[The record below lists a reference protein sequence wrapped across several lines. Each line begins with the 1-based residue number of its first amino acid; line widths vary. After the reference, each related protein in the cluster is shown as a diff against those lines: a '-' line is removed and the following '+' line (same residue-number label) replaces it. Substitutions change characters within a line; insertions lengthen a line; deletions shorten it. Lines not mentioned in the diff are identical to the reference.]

1 MSVSESNVSVEN
13 GRLTAPFV
21 LEYSYKRATGPIIG
35 DFLTG
40 LRDGKILGGKTARG
54 PVVCPPH
61 ECDPLTGEDLE
72 GLVEVGPGGV
82 LETFAVVHKPLPSHP
97 KQEAFAFATIRLDGA
112 DTAITHVVMHDDL
125 SALKKGQRVTAVFAK
140 ERTGFITDID
150 HFALEEA

>member
-1 MSVSESNVSVEN
+1 MSVANSNVSVEN

-40 LRDGKILGGKTARG
+40 LRDGKILGGKTKRG
-54 PVVCPPH
+54 PVICPPH
-61 ECDPLTGEDLE
+61 ECDPMTGEDLE

-82 LETFAVVHKPLPSHP
+82 LQSYAIVFEPLPQHP
-97 KQEAFAFATIRLDGA
+97 KQQPFAFATIRLDGA
-112 DTAITHVVMHDDL
+112 DTAITHVVLHNDL
-125 SALKKGQRVTAVFAK
+125 HALHKDQRVTAVFAE

-150 HFALEEA
+150 HFEPENA

>member
-1 MSVSESNVSVEN
+1 MSAADNNVSVED

-40 LRDGKILGGKTARG
+40 LRQGKIFGGKTTRG

-61 ECDPLTGEDLE
+61 EYDPTTGEELE

-82 LETFAVVHKPLPSHP
+82 LQSFAVVHEPLASHP
-97 KQEAFAFATIRLDGA
+97 KQVPFAFAIVTLDGA
-112 DTAITHVVMHDDL
+112 DTAMTHIVMHDDL
-125 SALKKGQRVTAVFAK
+125 SALRKGQRVTAVFAQ
-140 ERTGFITDID
+140 ERVGFITDID
-150 HFALEEA
+150 HFKLEEA

>member
-1 MSVSESNVSVEN
+1 MSVADSNVSVEN

-21 LEYSYKRATGPIIG
+21 LEYSYKRATGPVIG

-40 LRDGKILGGKTARG
+40 LRDGKILGGKTKRG

-61 ECDPLTGEDLE
+61 ECDPLTGEELE

-82 LETFAVVHKPLPSHP
+82 LESYAVVSTPLPSHP
-97 KQEAFAFATIRLDGA
+97 KQEPFAFVTVRLDGA
-112 DTAITHVVMHDDL
+112 DTAITHVVLHNDL
-125 SALKKGQRVTAVFAK
+125 RALRKGQRVVAVFAK